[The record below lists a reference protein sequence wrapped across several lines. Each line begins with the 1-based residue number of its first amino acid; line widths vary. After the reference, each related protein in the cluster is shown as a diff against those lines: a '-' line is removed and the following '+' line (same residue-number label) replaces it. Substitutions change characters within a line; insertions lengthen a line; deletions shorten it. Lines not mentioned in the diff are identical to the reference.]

1 MCVCIQPD
9 GAMLEHSAG
18 ATAAAAAAAAARRRA
33 ATRAQLSLARA
44 PLGTASASGEPDGAS
59 WAGHASGWA
68 PPQTLAS

>member
-1 MCVCIQPD
+1 MVRCW
-9 GAMLEHSAG
+9 S
-18 ATAAAAAAAAARRRA
+18 TAPELPLPLLPLLVA

>member
-1 MCVCIQPD
+1 MVRCW
-9 GAMLEHSAG
+9 S
-18 ATAAAAAAAAARRRA
+18 TAPELPLPLLPLLLLVT